1 MPLLPKQEPGKMEE
15 RNRNQNKGKK
25 KKLTE
30 ALKRPQYNNDARG
43 KDLNYRPLQ
52 VGGGIGLSGISRGAY
67 KLVQTLEQLRK
78 GFERQ
83 IQQKHVDTTY
93 KFCHC
98 LIATRCVELV
108 WLLGPHLLG
117 AMGVMPST

>member
-1 MPLLPKQEPGKMEE
+1 MCLYCLNKNQEKWKKETE
-15 RNRNQNKGKK
+15 IRTREKK

-67 KLVQTLEQLRK
+67 KLVQMLEQLRK
-78 GFERQ
+78 GFEQQ

-93 KFCHC
+93 KFV
-98 LIATRCVELV
+98 IV
-108 WLLGPHLLG
+108 
-117 AMGVMPST
+117 